1 MPLTSMQ
8 LYEAAAGGLAVTLS
22 VCLLGYLGT
31 KLAAGALRAVTLG
44 SGYWRRLLRGS
55 R

>member
-1 MPLTSMQ
+1 MPMTSIQ

-31 KLAAGALRAVTLG
+31 KLAAGALRAVNLG
-44 SGYWRRLLRGS
+44 SGYWRRLLRGG

>member
-1 MPLTSMQ
+1 MTSIQ

-31 KLAAGALRAVTLG
+31 KLAAGALRAVNLG
-44 SGYWRRLLRGS
+44 SGYWRRRLRGG